1 MQAVRGS
8 RARMAAHSAFFRSG
22 TAPPAPPGAR
32 GSTAHTRSSGHGS
45 TVTFRRILCSK
56 RCVCSASRAE
66 LSHSRR
72 KVGCSPGRSGS
83 LRGEA
88 GVAGAPRKC
97 LCRPRAPAP
106 RTSWP
111 CGRAQHPS
119 PPGGEPQETVRRGRT
134 GVKQGLGATVVSGGQ
149 GEVSRHRRPHQ
160 SQNLPPP
167 ALRSTEMPGVLS
179 QGTQQIS
186 GGVLAGSRRR

>member
-8 RARMAAHSAFFRSG
+8 RVRMAAHSAFFCSG
-22 TAPPAPPGAR
+22 TAPPASPGAR

-97 LCRPRAPAP
+97 LCRPRAPTPSGQLALRQSPAP
-106 RTSWP
+106 LPTR
-111 CGRAQHPS
+111 
-119 PPGGEPQETVRRGRT
+119 GGGSHR
-134 GVKQGLGATVVSGGQ
+134 KQSGGGGQ
-149 GEVSRHRRPHQ
+149 VRSR
-160 SQNLPPP
+160 
-167 ALRSTEMPGVLS
+167 ALGPQWCPVAR
-179 QGTQQIS
+179 
-186 GGVLAGSRRR
+186 AR

>member
-8 RARMAAHSAFFRSG
+8 RVRMAAHSAFVRSG
-22 TAPPAPPGAR
+22 TAPPASPGAR

-56 RCVCSASRAE
+56 RCVCSAHRAE

-88 GVAGAPRKC
+88 GVAGTPRKC
-97 LCRPRAPAP
+97 LCRPSAPAP
-106 RTSWP
+106 SDQLTLL
-111 CGRAQHPS
+111 PS
-119 PPGGEPQETVRRGRT
+119 TPPRPGKEPQHRVWPGRT
-134 GVKQGLGATVVSGGQ
+134 GAKQGLGTTVVSGGQ
-149 GEVSRHRRPHQ
+149 GEVNRHRRPHR

-167 ALRSTEMPGVLS
+167 ALRSTETPRILS
-179 QGTQQIS
+179 QGTQKIS
-186 GGVLAGSRRR
+186 GGVLAGS

>member
-8 RARMAAHSAFFRSG
+8 RVRMAAHSAFFRSG
-22 TAPPAPPGAR
+22 TAPPASAGAR

-56 RCVCSASRAE
+56 RCVCRASRTE

-88 GVAGAPRKC
+88 GVAGTPRKR
-97 LCRPRAPAP
+97 LCHPSAPAP
-106 RTSWP
+106 SDQLALLHGPAPLPT
-111 CGRAQHPS
+111 Q
-119 PPGGEPQETVRRGRT
+119 GGSHRKQSGRGRT
-134 GVKQGLGATVVSGGQ
+134 GAKQGLETTVVS
-149 GEVSRHRRPHQ
+149 VARVR
-160 SQNLPPP
+160 
-167 ALRSTEMPGVLS
+167 
-179 QGTQQIS
+179 
-186 GGVLAGSRRR
+186 